1 MVAGVLCCGIAT
13 QDFVFAMDEMPRR
26 AEKYRARDLAVVGGG
41 IAANAAV
48 AVVRLG
54 GRASLACRLGDDP
67 VGRDIVAELE
77 TAGVDFALAR
87 RFPAHRSSL
96 SAVLVDAHGER
107 IVINH
112 ADDTLPDAADWL
124 PAIWPHGIG
133 AVMADTRWETGAKHL
148 LGLARASGHAGV
160 LDADRAPRD
169 PALLQVASHIA
180 LAAQAVREMTGRD
193 DPRIGL
199 QELAG
204 RTTSWLAVTD
214 GGRGVYFT
222 QPGGIAHQPA
232 FPVAAVDTLGAG
244 DVFHGALALALAE
257 GQPESGA
264 VRFASAAAAIK
275 CTRFGGRAGA
285 PTRTEVNTLLDLDPV
300 GMEDAGWR

>member
-13 QDFVFAMDEMPRR
+13 QDFVFALDEMPQR

-48 AVVRLG
+48 AIVRLG
-54 GRASLACRLGDDP
+54 GKAALACRLGDDP
-67 VGRDIVAELE
+67 VGRDIVAELQ
-77 TAGVDFALAR
+77 ASGVDCALAQ
-87 RFPAHRSSL
+87 RFPQHRSSL
-96 SAVLVDAHGER
+96 SAVLVDALGER

-112 ADDTLPDAADWL
+112 ADDTLPDDAAWL
-124 PAIWPHGIG
+124 PSALSPCIG

-148 LGLARASGHAGV
+148 LGLARAAGRPGV
-160 LDADRAPRD
+160 LDADRALRD
-169 PALLQVASHIA
+169 PSLLQVATHVA
-180 LAAQAVREMTGRD
+180 FAAQAVREMTGHE
-193 DPRIGL
+193 DPRAGL
-199 QELAG
+199 VELAG
-204 RTTSWLAVTD
+204 VTSSWLAVTD

-222 QPGGIAHQPA
+222 HEGGVAHQPA
-232 FPVAAVDTLGAG
+232 FPVTPVDTLGAG

-257 GQPESGA
+257 NRPEADA

-285 PTRTEVNTLLDLDPV
+285 PTRAEVETLMDRHAK
-300 GMEDAGWR
+300 ERQNA